1 MRILF
6 VHNRYRQA
14 GGEDIALSLEVALMN
29 EKGHVTDTLLFDNEE
44 MDTGWKARFR
54 TFCNAVYNRTSEKK
68 LTRKIHDFAPDII
81 HVHNLF
87 FVASP
92 SVLSGAAK
100 MHIPVVL
107 TVHNYR
113 LICCNAL
120 LLRNNKPCEICVKRK
135 LPLAGIR
142 YRCYR
147 RSAVASGM
155 VTLVTGIHKLKHTW
169 QTKVLKYIV
178 LTPFAREKMLNS
190 SLGLK
195 LEQLVIK
202 PNFVPDLG
210 VGRQPRERFFLFAGR
225 ISPEKGVFS
234 LLEAFS
240 QLPGKELLVAGEGP
254 EKDLLEL
261 EYQQAKNIR
270 FVGKLDNL
278 ELSDLMRK
286 CQALVFPSIWYEG
299 LPYVIIE
306 AFCAGTPVIASN
318 LGAMSTLIRDG
329 YNGLHFKAGNAS
341 DLKKAVMRFEENRNE
356 ELGDDLYANAR
367 QTYLDHYHPDIHY
380 KSVMEI
386 YGTTTKID

>member
-6 VHNRYRQA
+6 VHNKYRQA
-14 GGEDIALSLEVALMN
+14 GGEDTALALETALLK
-29 EKGHVTDTLLFDNEE
+29 ERGHAVDTLFFNNEE
-44 MDTGWKARFR
+44 IDEGWMAKVQALK
-54 TFCNAVYNRTSEKK
+54 NALYNRSSEKK
-68 LTRKIHDFAPDII
+68 IIGKIREFAPDII

-92 SVLSGAAK
+92 SILSGAAK
-100 MHIPVVL
+100 MHVPVVL

-120 LLRNNKPCEICVKRK
+120 LLRNNQPCEICVKRK
-135 LPLAGIR
+135 LPMAGVR

-147 RSAVASGM
+147 GSAAASGM
-155 VTLVTGIHKLKHTW
+155 VTLVTGIHKFRHTW
-169 QTKVLKYIV
+169 QTKVAKYIV
-178 LTPFAREKMLNS
+178 LTAFTKEKLLNS
-190 SLGLK
+190 SLGIP

-210 VGRQPRERFFLFAGR
+210 VGELPRDKFFLFAGR
-225 ISPEKGVFS
+225 LAKEKGVYT
-234 LLEAFS
+234 LLEAF
-240 QLPGKELLVAGEGP
+240 QGMPEKILLVAGEGP
-254 EKDLLEL
+254 EKDLLKV
-261 EYQQAKNIR
+261 EYQQAENIR
-270 FVGKLDNL
+270 FLGKLDNR

-299 LPYVIIE
+299 LPFVILE

-318 LGAMSTLIRDG
+318 LGAMSTLIKNG
-329 YNGLHFKAGNAS
+329 YNGIHFKPGNAP
-341 DLKKAVMRFEENRNE
+341 DLKEAVWRFGGNRN
-356 ELGDDLYANAR
+356 DLYANAR

-386 YGTTTKID
+386 YDTTSKIQQA